1 MERQK
6 KIKYGLEHLTPEVIE
21 KLKEGFKTP
30 SVFDEFYTK
39 QMEDRWRRWVE
50 ICDKRNKENERN

>member
-1 MERQK
+1 MERQINK
-6 KIKYGLEHLTPEVIE
+6 RFGLEYLTPEAVE
-21 KLKEGFKTP
+21 KLKESFKTP

-50 ICDKRNKENERN
+50 ICDKRNKENERK